1 MKKNVLFVSMALL
14 ASSLMAQ
21 NTIDNAFF
29 DKVNFRGA
37 FGTTDWTSGWANY
50 DPQNKVYPATTATI
64 AAGNITTN
72 TTLGSPLRAAAS
84 FADASL
90 ANPFF
95 TPVDYIGAFGTTDWT
110 AGWSNFD
117 PQNKIYAATDVTI
130 AAGNIT
136 TNTTWTKNHVYL
148 LTGYVFVNS
157 GVTLTIEPGTVIRG
171 DKASKATLI
180 ISQGGK
186 LVANGTV
193 SEPIVFT
200 SNQPVGSR
208 AAGDWGG
215 VILLGKA
222 PINPVGGTATIEG
235 GVGLSAIYGGT
246 DAADNSGSLQYV
258 RIEFPGV
265 AYATDNEINGLTMGG
280 VGSGTTIDN
289 IEVIYSGDDS
299 YEWFGGTVNCKHLIA
314 IAGVDDDFDTDFG
327 YSGMVQFAVG
337 LRHPLIDDQSASGT
351 SNGFES
357 DNNAAGDAVS
367 PYTSA
372 VFCNVSEF
380 GPLATPSTTISNH
393 FGRAM
398 HIRRN
403 SKLKIFNSVFAG
415 WKTGLY
421 IDGVTTQA
429 NAVAGDLKIK
439 NCVLAGMTV
448 ANFGVPASQTWD
460 VAAETAWFNTAGFGN
475 STFTNNT
482 DLLVSNPFSL
492 TSPNFT
498 TTTPSYL
505 LSGYVFVNDGVTLS
519 IKPGTIIRGDKASK
533 ATLIVSQGAKLIAN
547 GTVSEPIVFTSNQPV
562 GSRAA
567 GDWGGVILLGKA
579 PINPVGGTA
588 TIEGGVGLSA
598 IYGGTDAADNSGSL
612 KYMRIEFPG
621 IAYATDN
628 EINGLT
634 FGGVGSGTTIDNIQ
648 VSYSGDDSYEWFGG
662 TVNCKHLVAIAG
674 VDDDFDTDFGY
685 SGMIQYAVGL
695 RNPMVD
701 DQSASGTSNGF
712 ESDNNA
718 AGDAVSPYT
727 SAVFSNFSLFGPL
740 ATPTTTISNHFG
752 RAMHIRRNSK
762 LQVYNSIFAGWK
774 TGLYVDGIT
783 TQANAVAGDLKVRN
797 SVLAGMTVANFGVPA
812 SQTWDVAAETA
823 WYNTAS
829 FKNETAVANTD
840 LKVVDPFTL
849 TAPNFTLKAD
859 SKLNNQ
865 SYWFFK
871 AQTGTYSMPVV
882 AKVLVN
888 GAEVSASG
896 STLLAFKNGVCVGSA
911 EINTAN
917 NQFSL
922 SVAANATA
930 DSNYDLKLY
939 EASTKTVYNL
949 PTSFDFNNASSFG
962 TVSAPIQLKA
972 TASLTI
978 PLNKN
983 ANWISFNVLP
993 TDNSVANVLNYT
1005 ASNDDLIT
1013 SQNANATYYNGAWY
1027 GTITGLEKN
1036 KMYKL
1041 VCASNTPGSI
1051 QITNQPLV
1059 KNTPISLVAGYNWIG
1074 SSLIDSYAVSTALSG
1089 ISLSDENFI
1098 TTQSEKGGTATYY
1111 GNAWFPGTYTVAP
1124 GVGYVVKSTNA
1135 STFDFPGNT
1144 LSTPNKVKA
1153 TETTPVAPWTALTGL
1168 NNTMPIYAQI
1178 NKNSVSFQPSGVLLG
1193 VFKAGQCYGYSGLT
1207 AGPGGI
1213 MLHNITMGCNNE
1225 TESGFS
1231 YKVYDPTN
1239 GSYYDITE
1247 TAAFANLQ
1255 PVGKI
1260 YAPVQLNISG
1270 LSTDVATSKVQSL
1283 NIYPNPVENVCYVS
1297 FYAGETAVS
1306 AELSLLD
1313 MQGRLIK
1320 TLYNGNVAGNAVVKI
1335 ERDNTI
1341 DNGLYILK
1349 AKVGNSLYTQ
1359 KLFLK

>member
-1 MKKNVLFVSMALL
+1 MKKNVLFVSLALL

-64 AAGNITTN
+64 AAGNFTTN

-95 TPVDYIGAFGTTDWT
+95 TQVDYIGAFGTTDWT

-117 PQNKIYAATDVTI
+117 PQNKVYAATDVTI
-130 AAGNIT
+130 PAGSIT
-136 TNTTWTKNHVYL
+136 TNTTWTKNHIYL
-148 LTGYVFVNS
+148 LTGYVFVND

-171 DKASKATLI
+171 DKTSKATLI
-180 ISQGGK
+180 VSQGGK

-193 SEPIVFT
+193 AEPIVFT

-222 PINPVGGTATIEG
+222 PINPIGGTATIEG
-235 GVGLSAIYGGT
+235 GVGLSAIYGGA

-380 GPLATPSTTISNH
+380 GPLATPTTPISNH

-403 SKLKIFNSVFAG
+403 SKLKIFNSLFAG

-421 IDGVTTQA
+421 IDGITTQA

-475 STFTNNT
+475 TTYANNT
-482 DLLVSNPFSL
+482 DLLVANPFTI
-492 TSPNFT
+492 TSPDFT
-498 TTTPSYL
+498 TSPSYL
-505 LSGYVFVNDGVTLS
+505 LSGYVFVNDGVTLTV
-519 IKPGTIIRGDKASK
+519 KPGTIIRGDKTSK
-533 ATLIVSQGAKLIAN
+533 ATLIVSQGGKLVAN
-547 GTVSEPIVFTSNQPV
+547 GTATEPVIFTSNQPV

-579 PINPVGGTA
+579 PINPIGGTA

-598 IYGGTDAADNSGSL
+598 VYGGTDAADNSGSL
-612 KYMRIEFPG
+612 KYVRIEYPG

-695 RNPMVD
+695 RHPLID

-718 AGDAVSPYT
+718 AGDAVSPFT
-727 SAVFSNFSLFGPL
+727 SAILSNVSEFGPL
-740 ATPTTTISNHFG
+740 ATSTTTISNHFG

-762 LQVYNSIFAGWK
+762 LQVYNSVFAGWK

-823 WYNTAS
+823 WFSTAA
-829 FKNETAVANTD
+829 FKNETFTANTD
-840 LKVVDPFTL
+840 LNVVDPFTI
-849 TAPNFTLKAD
+849 TAPKFVLAAGSTLNTKSYWNTLSAVASQKAD
-859 SKLNNQ
+859 VSSLTVYPNPASDELIINIPFEQKSAVSIKIVDITGREVFSKQAVSVEKENINVSNLSNGI
-865 SYWFFK
+865 YL
-871 AQTGTYSMPVV
+871 VV
-882 AKVLVN
+882 AKQGDV
-888 GAEVSASG
+888 
-896 STLLAFKNGVCVGSA
+896 
-911 EINTAN
+911 
-917 NQFSL
+917 
-922 SVAANATA
+922 
-930 DSNYDLKLY
+930 KL
-939 EASTKTVYNL
+939 
-949 PTSFDFNNASSFG
+949 
-962 TVSAPIQLKA
+962 
-972 TASLTI
+972 
-978 PLNKN
+978 
-983 ANWISFNVLP
+983 
-993 TDNSVANVLNYT
+993 
-1005 ASNDDLIT
+1005 
-1013 SQNANATYYNGAWY
+1013 
-1027 GTITGLEKN
+1027 
-1036 KMYKL
+1036 
-1041 VCASNTPGSI
+1041 
-1051 QITNQPLV
+1051 
-1059 KNTPISLVAGYNWIG
+1059 
-1074 SSLIDSYAVSTALSG
+1074 
-1089 ISLSDENFI
+1089 
-1098 TTQSEKGGTATYY
+1098 
-1111 GNAWFPGTYTVAP
+1111 
-1124 GVGYVVKSTNA
+1124 
-1135 STFDFPGNT
+1135 
-1144 LSTPNKVKA
+1144 
-1153 TETTPVAPWTALTGL
+1153 
-1168 NNTMPIYAQI
+1168 
-1178 NKNSVSFQPSGVLLG
+1178 
-1193 VFKAGQCYGYSGLT
+1193 
-1207 AGPGGI
+1207 
-1213 MLHNITMGCNNE
+1213 
-1225 TESGFS
+1225 
-1231 YKVYDPTN
+1231 
-1239 GSYYDITE
+1239 
-1247 TAAFANLQ
+1247 
-1255 PVGKI
+1255 
-1260 YAPVQLNISG
+1260 
-1270 LSTDVATSKVQSL
+1270 
-1283 NIYPNPVENVCYVS
+1283 
-1297 FYAGETAVS
+1297 
-1306 AELSLLD
+1306 
-1313 MQGRLIK
+1313 
-1320 TLYNGNVAGNAVVKI
+1320 
-1335 ERDNTI
+1335 
-1341 DNGLYILK
+1341 
-1349 AKVGNSLYTQ
+1349 TQ
-1359 KLFLK
+1359 KLLIRK